1 MNFGM
6 TNASSSFVTLKYSVF
21 WPLIRKSVVIYLDN
35 IIVFSKSIAQHKLD
49 LRNVLNILCDNQLY
63 AKPSKCQFYEKSL
76 KFLRHII
83 STRGIKPDPE
93 KIKAIVELPRP
104 TNILGLQSFLG
115 LVAFV
120 RKFIP
125 NCSELIAPLTAL
137 LKKGVKFEWNFE
149 REKNFEELK
158 KRLTSAPLLQYPDP
172 QKPYQLETDAS
183 DLAIGAVLRILTSEG
198 YKPVAYKSR
207 MLLKSEQITQSMT
220 RSCLQLTLL
229 SINGGAT
236 WKGSSI

>member
-1 MNFGM
+1 MFG
-6 TNASSSFVTLKYSVF
+6 K
-21 WPLIRKSVVIYLDN
+21 
-35 IIVFSKSIAQHKLD
+35 
-49 LRNVLNILCDNQLY
+49 
-63 AKPSKCQFYEKSL
+63 
-76 KFLRHII
+76 
-83 STRGIKPDPE
+83 
-93 KIKAIVELPRP
+93 
-104 TNILGLQSFLG
+104 QSFLG

-207 MLLKSEQITQSMT
+207 ELTKSEQNYPIQDKKLFAIVHNFKKWRCYLEGIKHLIILRTT
-220 RSCLQLTLL
+220 
-229 SINGGAT
+229 
-236 WKGSSI
+236 KP